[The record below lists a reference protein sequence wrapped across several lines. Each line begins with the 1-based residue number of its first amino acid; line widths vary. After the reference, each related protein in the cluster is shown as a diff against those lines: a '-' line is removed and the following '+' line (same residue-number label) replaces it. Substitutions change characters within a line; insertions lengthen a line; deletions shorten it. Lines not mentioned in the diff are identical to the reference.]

1 MTKPAELRGLSM
13 EALQQRLDEAQAE
26 LFSLRSQQA
35 TVQMEN
41 PARFGIL
48 YSEIAR
54 IKTIL
59 HEKTSALPGE

>member
-1 MTKPAELRGLSM
+1 MTKPAELRALSA
-13 EALQQRLDEAQAE
+13 EDLQQRLDEAQTE

-59 HEKTSALPGE
+59 HEKALGITE

>member
-1 MTKPAELRGLSM
+1 MTKPAELRGLSTEDLEERLN
-13 EALQQRLDEAQAE
+13 EAESE
-26 LFSLRSQQA
+26 LFGLRSQQA

-59 HEKTSALPGE
+59 HERAFGISS

>member
-1 MTKPAELRGLSM
+1 MTKPAELRALSA
-13 EALQQRLDEAQAE
+13 EDLQQRLEDAQTE

-59 HEKTSALPGE
+59 HEKSLGITE

>member
-1 MTKPAELRGLSM
+1 MAKPAELRALSA
-13 EALQQRLDEAQAE
+13 EDLQQRLDEAQSE
-26 LFSLRSQQA
+26 LFNLRSQQA

-59 HEKTSALPGE
+59 HEKALGITE

>member
-1 MTKPAELRGLSM
+1 MAKPAELRALSL

-54 IKTIL
+54 IKTIV
-59 HEKTSALPGE
+59 HEKTLGISS

>member
-1 MTKPAELRGLSM
+1 MTKPAELRALSA
-13 EALQQRLDEAQAE
+13 EDLQERLEEAQEE

-48 YSEIAR
+48 FSEIAR

-59 HEKTSALPGE
+59 HEKALGITS

>member
-1 MTKPAELRGLSM
+1 MTKPAELRALST
-13 EALQQRLDEAQAE
+13 EDLRERLEEAQSE

-59 HEKTSALPGE
+59 HERTLGITS